1 MYTLALS
8 LLLVL
13 SHLQVCT
20 VLQSIRDAKQPD
32 QLRKEINNLS
42 HFSSSAH
49 DFAQACVCIC
59 VCVCLSHSLPLSVG
73 VPVAVTLTVCVHVC
87 LSRSF
92 ACVHSLTL
100 SLSLYLC
107 TCAYKGFYE

>member
-59 VCVCLSHSLPLSVG
+59 VCV
-73 VPVAVTLTVCVHVC
+73 
-87 LSRSF
+87 
-92 ACVHSLTL
+92 SLTL
-100 SLSLYLC
+100 SLSLSVSLSLSLSLSAYTYVCLVRSHVC
-107 TCAYKGFYE
+107 TL